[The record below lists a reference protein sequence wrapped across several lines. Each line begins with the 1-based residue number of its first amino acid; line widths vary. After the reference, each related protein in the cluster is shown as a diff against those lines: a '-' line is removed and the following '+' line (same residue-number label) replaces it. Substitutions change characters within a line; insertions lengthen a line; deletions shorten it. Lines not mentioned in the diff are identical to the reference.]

1 MLNIEFGNQ
10 FRGYNILVYLTLITS
25 PPVTFVIISALVIL
39 IALTL
44 VSGASAYAYTEGVF
58 DDVIDLIEQDEEV
71 VEGTIQEEPTIIESE
86 LAAFISLSTNFGTNF
101 YSMEEV
107 DDGDNN
113 EVEEIVWDNFTFQF
127 DASESVGNVE
137 NYTWDFGDGNMFS
150 GMDGSHSYELP
161 GKYLV
166 TLTVRSSSENSDSI
180 QTEVIVNFGG
190 FVISDNMECTCA
202 PTAKVTQ
209 IDLKVDPEAKLISGE
224 TTVTHDGST
233 EDCTQRLVIQLC
245 HLRVTIQEYSGESLV
260 SEEVIFDETFSTNTK
275 TVNFSINPNGNN
287 YKILLET
294 DQIRD
299 WHKPNTEWFVKY

>member
-1 MLNIEFGNQ
+1 MKK
-10 FRGYNILVYLTLITS
+10 TS
-25 PPVTFVIISALVIL
+25 LVIL
-39 IALTL
+39 IALAL
-44 VSGASAYAYTEGVF
+44 VSGASAYAYAGGVF
-58 DDVIDLIEQDEEV
+58 DDVIDLLEKDEEV
-71 VEGTIQEEPTIIESE
+71 VEDTAQEEPAIIESE
-86 LAAFISLSTNFGTNF
+86 LAALISLNTNFGTNF

-113 EVEEIVWDNFTFQF
+113 EVEEVVWDNFSFQF
-127 DASESVGNVE
+127 DASESTGNIV
-137 NYTWDFGDGNMFS
+137 NYTWDFGDGITFS
-150 GMDGSHSYELP
+150 GIEGSHSYELP

-166 TLTVRSSSENSDSI
+166 TLTVTSSYENSDSI
-180 QTEVIVNFGG
+180 QTEVIVNFDG

-209 IDLKVDPEAKLISGE
+209 IDLKVEPEANLVSGE

-233 EDCTQRLVIQLC
+233 EDCTQRLIVQQC
-245 HLRVTIQEYSGESLV
+245 HLRVTVQEFSGGSVV

-275 TVNFSINPNGNN
+275 TVNFTINPNGNN

>member
-1 MLNIEFGNQ
+1 M
-10 FRGYNILVYLTLITS
+10 
-25 PPVTFVIISALVIL
+25 TFVKKTSLVIF
-39 IALTL
+39 IALAL

-86 LAAFISLSTNFGTNF
+86 LAALISLSTNFGTNF

-127 DASESVGNVE
+127 DASESVGNIE
-137 NYTWDFGDGNMFS
+137 NYTWDFGDGNTFS

-180 QTEVIVNFGG
+180 QTEVIVNFDG

-209 IDLKVDPEAKLISGE
+209 IDLKVEPEAKLISGE

-233 EDCTQRLVIQLC
+233 EDCTQRLVIQQC

>member
-1 MLNIEFGNQ
+1 MSVKKTSLI
-10 FRGYNILVYLTLITS
+10 ILT
-25 PPVTFVIISALVIL
+25 ALL
-39 IALTL
+39 L

-58 DDVIDLIEQDEEV
+58 DEILELTEDETEAIESV
-71 VEGTIQEEPTIIESE
+71 VEEEPVIFESD
-86 LAAFISLSTNFGTNF
+86 LSAFISVNTNFGTNF

-127 DASESVGNVE
+127 DGSESTGNIE
-137 NYTWDFGDGNMFS
+137 NYTWDFDDGNIFY
-150 GMDGSHSYELP
+150 GIEGSHSYELP

-166 TLTVRSSSENSDSI
+166 TLTVISTSGNTASN
-180 QTEVIVNFGG
+180 QTEITVNFDG

-209 IDLKVDPEAKLISGE
+209 IDLKIEPEATLVNGE
-224 TTVTHDGST
+224 TTVTHDGSS
-233 EDCTQRLVIQLC
+233 EDCTQRLVIQQC
-245 HLRVTIQEYSGESLV
+245 HLRVTIQEYSGESVV

-275 TVNFSINPNGNN
+275 TVAFSFIPMNDNN

-299 WHKPNTEWFVKY
+299 WHKPNTEWFVEYN

>member
-1 MLNIEFGNQ
+1 MPVKKTSLI
-10 FRGYNILVYLTLITS
+10 ILT
-25 PPVTFVIISALVIL
+25 ALL
-39 IALTL
+39 L

-58 DDVIDLIEQDEEV
+58 DQILELNEDETEV
-71 VEGTIQEEPTIIESE
+71 VESVVEEEPAVIESD
-86 LAAFISLSTNFGTNF
+86 LSAFISVNTNFGTNF

-127 DASESVGNVE
+127 DGSESTGNIE
-137 NYTWDFGDGNMFS
+137 NYTWDFGDGNTFY
-150 GMDGSHSYELP
+150 GIEGSHSYELP
-161 GKYLV
+161 GKYLA
-166 TLTVRSSSENSDSI
+166 TLTVISPIGNSASI
-180 QTEVIVNFGG
+180 QTEIIVNFDG

-209 IDLKVDPEAKLISGE
+209 IDLKIEPEATLVNGE

-233 EDCTQRLVIQLC
+233 EDCTQRLIVQQC
-245 HLRVTIQEYSGESLV
+245 HLRVTIQEYSGGSVV

-275 TVNFSINPNGNN
+275 TVAFSFVPMNDNN

-299 WHKPNTEWFVKY
+299 WHKPNTEWFAEYRQ

>member
-1 MLNIEFGNQ
+1 MKKTSLI
-10 FRGYNILVYLTLITS
+10 ILT
-25 PPVTFVIISALVIL
+25 ALL
-39 IALTL
+39 L

-58 DDVIDLIEQDEEV
+58 DQILELTEDETEV
-71 VEGTIQEEPTIIESE
+71 VESVVEEEPAVIESD
-86 LAAFISLSTNFGTNF
+86 LSAFISVNTNFGTNF

-113 EVEEIVWDNFTFQF
+113 EVEEIVWDNFTFEF
-127 DASESVGNVE
+127 DGSESTGNIE
-137 NYTWDFGDGNMFS
+137 NYTWDFGDGNTFY
-150 GMDGSHSYELP
+150 GIEGSHSYELP
-161 GKYLV
+161 GKYLA
-166 TLTVRSSSENSDSI
+166 TLTVISPIGNSASI
-180 QTEVIVNFGG
+180 QTEIIVNFDG

-209 IDLKVDPEAKLISGE
+209 IDLKIEPEATLVNGE

-233 EDCTQRLVIQLC
+233 EDCTQRLIVQQC
-245 HLRVTIQEYSGESLV
+245 HLRVTIQEYSGGSVV

-275 TVNFSINPNGNN
+275 TVAFSFVPMNDSN

-299 WHKPNTEWFVKY
+299 WHKPNTEWFAEYRQ

>member
-1 MLNIEFGNQ
+1 MYLQ
-10 FRGYNILVYLTLITS
+10 CLTLITAPS
-25 PPVTFVIISALVIL
+25 VGIVKKASLVIL
-39 IALTL
+39 ITLVL
-44 VSGASAYAYTEGVF
+44 VSGASAYAFTEGIF
-58 DDVIDLIEQDEEV
+58 DGAIDLIEQDEEV
-71 VEGTIQEEPTIIESE
+71 VENTVGEEPVVIEPE
-86 LAAFISLSTNFGTNF
+86 LTALISLNTNLGTNF

-127 DASESVGNVE
+127 DASESKGNIE
-137 NYTWDFGDGNMFS
+137 NYTWDFGDGNMIY
-150 GMDGSHSYELP
+150 GIEGSHSYELP
-161 GKYLV
+161 GKYLA
-166 TLTVRSSSENSDSI
+166 TLTVISPIGNSASI
-180 QTEVIVNFGG
+180 QTEIIVNFDG

-209 IDLKVDPEAKLISGE
+209 IDLKVEPEAKLISGE

-233 EDCTQRLVIQLC
+233 EDCTQRLVIQQC

-260 SEEVIFDETFSTNTK
+260 SEDVIFDETFSTNTK
-275 TVNFSINPNGNN
+275 TVNFTINPNGNN
-287 YKILLET
+287 YRILLET

>member
-1 MLNIEFGNQ
+1 MAI
-10 FRGYNILVYLTLITS
+10 VKKTS
-25 PPVTFVIISALVIL
+25 LVIL
-39 IALTL
+39 IALAL

-71 VEGTIQEEPTIIESE
+71 VEDTIQDEPVIIESE
-86 LAAFISLSTNFGTNF
+86 LTALISLNTNFGTNF
-101 YSMEEV
+101 YSMEEI

-113 EVEEIVWDNFTFQF
+113 EVEEVVWDNFTFQF
-127 DASESVGNVE
+127 DASESTGNIV
-137 NYTWDFGDGNMFS
+137 NYTWDFGDGIMFS
-150 GMDGSHSYELP
+150 GIEGSHSYELP
-161 GKYLV
+161 GNFLV
-166 TLTVRSSSENSDSI
+166 TLTVTSSSGNSASI
-180 QTEVIVNFGG
+180 QTEVIVNFDG

-209 IDLKVDPEAKLISGE
+209 IDLKVEPEANLVSGE

-233 EDCTQRLVIQLC
+233 EDCTQRLIVQQC
-245 HLRVTIQEYSGESLV
+245 HLRVTVQEFSGGSVV

-275 TVNFSINPNGNN
+275 TVNFTINPNGNN

>member
-1 MLNIEFGNQ
+1 MSVKKTSLI
-10 FRGYNILVYLTLITS
+10 ILT
-25 PPVTFVIISALVIL
+25 ALL
-39 IALTL
+39 L

-58 DDVIDLIEQDEEV
+58 DQILELTEDETEV
-71 VEGTIQEEPTIIESE
+71 VESVVEEEPAVIESD
-86 LAAFISLSTNFGTNF
+86 LSAFISVNTNFGTNF

-127 DASESVGNVE
+127 DGSESTGNIE
-137 NYTWDFGDGNMFS
+137 NYTWDFGDGNTFY
-150 GMDGSHSYELP
+150 GIEGSHSYELP
-161 GKYLV
+161 GKYLA
-166 TLTVRSSSENSDSI
+166 TLTVISPIGNSASI
-180 QTEVIVNFGG
+180 QTEIIVNFDG

-209 IDLKVDPEAKLISGE
+209 IDLKIEPEATLVNGE

-233 EDCTQRLVIQLC
+233 EDCTQRLVIQQC

>member
-1 MLNIEFGNQ
+1 MC
-10 FRGYNILVYLTLITS
+10 VVKKTS
-25 PPVTFVIISALVIL
+25 LVIL
-39 IALTL
+39 VALVL

-58 DDVIDLIEQDEEV
+58 DQILELTEDETEV
-71 VEGTIQEEPTIIESE
+71 VESVVEEEPAVIESD
-86 LAAFISLSTNFGTNF
+86 LSAFISVNTNFGTNF

-127 DASESVGNVE
+127 DASESTGNIE
-137 NYTWDFGDGNMFS
+137 NYTWDFGDGNILS
-150 GMDGSHSYELP
+150 GIQASHSYELP
-161 GKYLV
+161 GKYMV
-166 TLTVRSSSENSDSI
+166 TLSIISPDGNSASS
-180 QTEVIVNFGG
+180 QTEIIVNFDG

-209 IDLKVDPEAKLISGE
+209 IDLKIEPEADIVSGE

-233 EDCTQRLVIQLC
+233 EDCTQRLVIQQC
-245 HLRVTIQEYSGESLV
+245 HLRVTIQEFSGESVV

-275 TVNFSINPNGNN
+275 TVNFTINPNGNN

-299 WHKPNTEWFVKY
+299 WHKPNTEWFVQY

>member
-1 MLNIEFGNQ
+1 MPVKKTSLI
-10 FRGYNILVYLTLITS
+10 ILT
-25 PPVTFVIISALVIL
+25 ALL
-39 IALTL
+39 L

-58 DDVIDLIEQDEEV
+58 DQILELTEDETEV
-71 VEGTIQEEPTIIESE
+71 VESVVEEEPAVIESD
-86 LAAFISLSTNFGTNF
+86 LSAFISVNTNFGTNF

-127 DASESVGNVE
+127 DASGSTGNIV
-137 NYTWDFGDGNMFS
+137 NYTWDFGDGITFI
-150 GMDGSHSYELP
+150 GIEGSHSYELP

-166 TLTVRSSSENSDSI
+166 TMTVTSSYGNSDSI
-180 QTEVIVNFGG
+180 QTEVIVNFDG

-209 IDLKVDPEAKLISGE
+209 IDLKIEPEATLVNGE
-224 TTVTHDGST
+224 TIVTHDGST
-233 EDCTQRLVIQLC
+233 EDCTQRLVIQQC
-245 HLRVTIQEYSGESLV
+245 HLRVTVQEYSGESLV

>member
-1 MLNIEFGNQ
+1 MDMEQHAYCFNIQELSTPTFD
-10 FRGYNILVYLTLITS
+10 
-25 PPVTFVIISALVIL
+25 PVTFVKKTSLVIL
-39 IALTL
+39 IALAL

-71 VEGTIQEEPTIIESE
+71 IEDTIQEEPAIIESE
-86 LAAFISLSTNFGTNF
+86 LAALISLNTNLGTNF

-127 DASESVGNVE
+127 DASGSTGNIV

-150 GMDGSHSYELP
+150 GIDGSHSYELP

-180 QTEVIVNFGG
+180 QTEVIVNFDG

-209 IDLKVDPEAKLISGE
+209 IDLKIEPEATLVNGE

-233 EDCTQRLVIQLC
+233 EDCTQRLVIQQC
-245 HLRVTIQEYSGESLV
+245 HLRVTIQEYGGESLV
-260 SEEVIFDETFSTNTK
+260 SE
-275 TVNFSINPNGNN
+275 
-287 YKILLET
+287 
-294 DQIRD
+294 
-299 WHKPNTEWFVKY
+299 

>member
-1 MLNIEFGNQ
+1 M
-10 FRGYNILVYLTLITS
+10 T
-25 PPVTFVIISALVIL
+25 ALL
-39 IALTL
+39 L

-58 DDVIDLIEQDEEV
+58 DQILELNEDETEV
-71 VEGTIQEEPTIIESE
+71 VESVVEEEPAVIESD
-86 LAAFISLSTNFGTNF
+86 LSAFISVNTNFGTNF

-127 DASESVGNVE
+127 DGSESTGNIE
-137 NYTWDFGDGNMFS
+137 NYTWDFGDGNTFY
-150 GMDGSHSYELP
+150 GIEGSHSYELP
-161 GKYLV
+161 GKYLA
-166 TLTVRSSSENSDSI
+166 TLTVISPIGNSASI
-180 QTEVIVNFGG
+180 QTEIIVNFDG

-209 IDLKVDPEAKLISGE
+209 IDLKIEPEATLVNGE

-233 EDCTQRLVIQLC
+233 EDCTQRLIVQQC
-245 HLRVTIQEYSGESLV
+245 HLRVTIQEYSGGSVV

-275 TVNFSINPNGNN
+275 TVAFSFVPMNDNN

-299 WHKPNTEWFVKY
+299 WHKPNTEWFAEYRQ

>member
-1 MLNIEFGNQ
+1 MI
-10 FRGYNILVYLTLITS
+10 
-25 PPVTFVIISALVIL
+25 FVALL
-39 IALTL
+39 L
-44 VSGASAYAYTEGVF
+44 VSGSGAYAYTEGVF
-58 DDVIDLIEQDEEV
+58 DDILEFNEDEDEIVNSEPDEKPVVIEDDL
-71 VEGTIQEEPTIIESE
+71 T
-86 LAAFISLSTNFGTNF
+86 AFISVNANIGTNF

-127 DASESVGNVE
+127 DGSESTGNIE
-137 NYTWDFGDGNMFS
+137 NYTWDFGDGNTFY
-150 GMDGSHSYELP
+150 GIEGSHSYELP
-161 GKYLV
+161 GKYLA
-166 TLTVRSSSENSDSI
+166 TLTVISPIGNSASI
-180 QTEVIVNFGG
+180 QTEIIVNFDG

-209 IDLKVDPEAKLISGE
+209 IDLKIEPEATLVNGE

-233 EDCTQRLVIQLC
+233 EDCTQRLIVQQC
-245 HLRVTIQEYSGESLV
+245 HLRVTIQEYSGGSVV

-275 TVNFSINPNGNN
+275 TVAFSFVPMNDNN

-299 WHKPNTEWFVKY
+299 WHKPNTEWFAEYRQ

>member
-1 MLNIEFGNQ
+1 MAI
-10 FRGYNILVYLTLITS
+10 VKKTS
-25 PPVTFVIISALVIL
+25 LVIL
-39 IALTL
+39 IALAL

-58 DDVIDLIEQDEEV
+58 DDVINLIEQDEEV
-71 VEGTIQEEPTIIESE
+71 IEDTIQEEPAIIESE
-86 LAAFISLSTNFGTNF
+86 LAALISLNTNFGTNF

-127 DASESVGNVE
+127 DASESLGNIE
-137 NYTWDFGDGNMFS
+137 NYTWDFGDGNTFS

-180 QTEVIVNFGG
+180 QTEVIVNFDG

-209 IDLKVDPEAKLISGE
+209 IDLKVEPEAKLISGE

-233 EDCTQRLVIQLC
+233 EDCTQRLVIQQC

-260 SEEVIFDETFSTNTK
+260 SEDVIFDETFSTNTK
-275 TVNFSINPNGNN
+275 TVNFTINPNGNN
-287 YKILLET
+287 YRILLET

>member
-1 MLNIEFGNQ
+1 MSVKKTSLI
-10 FRGYNILVYLTLITS
+10 ILT
-25 PPVTFVIISALVIL
+25 ALL
-39 IALTL
+39 LG
-44 VSGASAYAYTEGVF
+44 SGASAYAYTEGVF
-58 DDVIDLIEQDEEV
+58 DQILELTEDETEV
-71 VEGTIQEEPTIIESE
+71 VESVVEEEPAVIESD
-86 LAAFISLSTNFGTNF
+86 LSAFISVNTNFGTNF

-127 DASESVGNVE
+127 DGSESTGNIE
-137 NYTWDFGDGNMFS
+137 NYTWDFGDGNTFY
-150 GMDGSHSYELP
+150 GIEGSHSYELP
-161 GKYLV
+161 GKYLA
-166 TLTVRSSSENSDSI
+166 TLTVISPIGNSASI
-180 QTEVIVNFGG
+180 QTEIIVNFDG

-209 IDLKVDPEAKLISGE
+209 IDLKIEPEATLVNGE

-233 EDCTQRLVIQLC
+233 EDCTQRLIVQQC
-245 HLRVTIQEYSGESLV
+245 HLRVTIQEYSGGSVV

-275 TVNFSINPNGNN
+275 TVAFSFVPMNDNN

-299 WHKPNTEWFVKY
+299 WHKPNTEWFAEYRQ

>member
-1 MLNIEFGNQ
+1 MKKTSLI
-10 FRGYNILVYLTLITS
+10 ILT
-25 PPVTFVIISALVIL
+25 ALL
-39 IALTL
+39 L

-58 DDVIDLIEQDEEV
+58 DQILELNEDETEV
-71 VEGTIQEEPTIIESE
+71 VESVVEEEPAIIESD
-86 LAAFISLSTNFGTNF
+86 LSAFISVNTNFGTNF

-127 DASESVGNVE
+127 DGSESTGNIE
-137 NYTWDFGDGNMFS
+137 NYTWDFGDGNTFY
-150 GMDGSHSYELP
+150 GIEGSHSYELP
-161 GKYLV
+161 GKYLA
-166 TLTVRSSSENSDSI
+166 TLTVISPIGNSASI
-180 QTEVIVNFGG
+180 QTEIIVNFDG

-209 IDLKVDPEAKLISGE
+209 IDLKIEPEATLVNGE

-233 EDCTQRLVIQLC
+233 EDCTQRLIVQQC
-245 HLRVTIQEYSGESLV
+245 HLRVTIQEYSGGSVV

-275 TVNFSINPNGNN
+275 TVAFSFVPMNDNN

-299 WHKPNTEWFVKY
+299 WHKPNTEWFAEYRQ

>member
-1 MLNIEFGNQ
+1 MPVKKTSLI
-10 FRGYNILVYLTLITS
+10 ILT
-25 PPVTFVIISALVIL
+25 ALL
-39 IALTL
+39 L

-58 DDVIDLIEQDEEV
+58 DQILELTEDETEV
-71 VEGTIQEEPTIIESE
+71 VESVVEEEPAVIESD
-86 LAAFISLSTNFGTNF
+86 LSAFISVNTNFGTNF

-127 DASESVGNVE
+127 DGSESTGNIE
-137 NYTWDFGDGNMFS
+137 NYTWDFGDGNTFY
-150 GMDGSHSYELP
+150 GIEGSHSYELP
-161 GKYLV
+161 GKYLA
-166 TLTVRSSSENSDSI
+166 TLTVISPIGNSASI
-180 QTEVIVNFGG
+180 QTEIIVNFDG

-209 IDLKVDPEAKLISGE
+209 IDLKIEPEATLVNGE

-233 EDCTQRLVIQLC
+233 EDCTQRLVIQQC

>member
-1 MLNIEFGNQ
+1 MKQTSLI
-10 FRGYNILVYLTLITS
+10 ILT
-25 PPVTFVIISALVIL
+25 ALL
-39 IALTL
+39 L

-58 DDVIDLIEQDEEV
+58 DQILELNEDETEV
-71 VEGTIQEEPTIIESE
+71 VESVVEEEPAIIESD
-86 LAAFISLSTNFGTNF
+86 LSAFISVNTNFGTNF

-127 DASESVGNVE
+127 DGSESTGNIE
-137 NYTWDFGDGNMFS
+137 NYTWDFGDGNTFY
-150 GMDGSHSYELP
+150 GIEGSHSYELP
-161 GKYLV
+161 GKYLA
-166 TLTVRSSSENSDSI
+166 TLTVISPIGNSASI
-180 QTEVIVNFGG
+180 QTEIIVNFDG

-209 IDLKVDPEAKLISGE
+209 IDLKIEPEATLVNGE

-233 EDCTQRLVIQLC
+233 EDCTQRLIVQQC
-245 HLRVTIQEYSGESLV
+245 HLRVTIQEYSGGSVV

-275 TVNFSINPNGNN
+275 TVAFSFVPMNDNN

-299 WHKPNTEWFVKY
+299 WHKPNTEWFAEYRQ

>member
-1 MLNIEFGNQ
+1 M
-10 FRGYNILVYLTLITS
+10 T
-25 PPVTFVIISALVIL
+25 ALL
-39 IALTL
+39 L
-44 VSGASAYAYTEGVF
+44 VSGGSAYAYTEGIF
-58 DDVIDLIEQDEEV
+58 DEILELSEDETEV
-71 VEGTIQEEPTIIESE
+71 VESVVEEEPAIIESD
-86 LAAFISLSTNFGTNF
+86 LSAFISVNTNFGTNF

-127 DASESVGNVE
+127 DGSESTGNIE
-137 NYTWDFGDGNMFS
+137 NYTWDFGDGNTFY
-150 GMDGSHSYELP
+150 GIEGSHSYELP
-161 GKYLV
+161 GKYLA
-166 TLTVRSSSENSDSI
+166 TLTVISPIGNSASI
-180 QTEVIVNFGG
+180 QTEIIVNFDG

-209 IDLKVDPEAKLISGE
+209 IDLKIEPEATLVNGE

-233 EDCTQRLVIQLC
+233 EDCTQRLIVQQC
-245 HLRVTIQEYSGESLV
+245 HLRVTIQEYSGGSVV

-275 TVNFSINPNGNN
+275 TVAFSFVPMNDNN

-299 WHKPNTEWFVKY
+299 WHKPNTEWFAEYRP